1 MAALHYLV
9 ASVNVRSALL
19 CLIVFLILTFIVH
32 RHRRRIKNLPPGPR
46 SWPVFGCLP
55 ELVQVKLP
63 FHELFCSL
71 AQKYG
76 PVCYL
81 SAPFGQAVV
90 ISGYDAV
97 HESLTREEFNWKS
110 PGYKEQLSNKM
121 FSAKGILLASG
132 DPWKEHRKFSLTVLR
147 GFGVG
152 KRSFEDQI
160 ASESEFL
167 MHEIKASNGKAFDPS
182 SFFYNAV
189 SNVICSVVFGRRFE
203 YNDLE
208 FTTLLHLLE
217 DAVPHLPTE
226 LFLFIAPFLSKI
238 PFFPKGGL
246 PSYMQLR
253 LKIKDVVNLHR
264 DTYDEENMRD
274 FIDVYLKDLK
284 MKTEQGVDTYLC
296 DDELVAVI
304 HNLFFAGT
312 ETTSITLRWS
322 LLYMLKYP
330 YVQKRVQEEID
341 SVVGRDRLPKLSDK
355 PNLPYTEAVIHEIQ
369 RFASIAAITG
379 LRYNR
384 SEVEFRGYTIPKGTH
399 VISNLYSVTRD
410 PSVWVEPDS
419 FQPERFLDDD
429 KQFKKNPKQM
439 VFGAGKR
446 VCLGK
451 QLAVMELFI
460 FYTHLMHRFSF
471 HKPDGMESVD
481 IHPKARGVLTPYPYN
496 ICAVVRECM

>member
-238 PFFPKGGL
+238 PFFPKG
-246 PSYMQLR
+246 
-253 LKIKDVVNLHR
+253 
-264 DTYDEENMRD
+264 
-274 FIDVYLKDLK
+274 
-284 MKTEQGVDTYLC
+284 
-296 DDELVAVI
+296 
-304 HNLFFAGT
+304 T